1 MKWRTTRLRLLAWQ
15 LRVVGRR
22 WGPGLCN
29 FDRVELGRNPEVG
42 VPGQDLASY
51 RTSVTV
57 AVLLGWAVG
66 LVGQTTLPFALLLSS
81 FEVCLLQQNR
91 PADPLTEGGGRD
103 FRKPRLAFQLALW
116 EGSGPNYHTIV

>member
-22 WGPGLCN
+22 WGQGLCN
-29 FDRVELGRNPEVG
+29 SYRVELGRNREVG
-42 VPGQDLASY
+42 VLGQDLASC

-66 LVGQTTLPFALLLSS
+66 LVG
-81 FEVCLLQQNR
+81 
-91 PADPLTEGGGRD
+91 
-103 FRKPRLAFQLALW
+103 
-116 EGSGPNYHTIV
+116 